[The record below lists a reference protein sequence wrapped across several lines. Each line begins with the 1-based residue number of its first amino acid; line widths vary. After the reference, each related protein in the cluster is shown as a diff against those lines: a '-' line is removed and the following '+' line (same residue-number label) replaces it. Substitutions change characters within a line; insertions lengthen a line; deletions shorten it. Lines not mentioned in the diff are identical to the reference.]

1 MYKYIKK
8 IASLFALIA
17 LLFSPHVF
25 AENQVYRLYSKSQ
38 SDKLQIA
45 MDIAQRP
52 HFKVFSLSNPLRLV
66 IDIKSQVSTAYE
78 NDLDFKRRG
87 VRTVRTAMKD
97 KNTIRLVLELN
108 KNYRWKAYS
117 VPADSNHRFPRLL
130 IDVYDRGRAIKHVV
144 KKRPKTTKKPAIV
157 LESLNKTQVAKKA
170 RKPLVLEVGK
180 DIANRTN
187 GVKKKS
193 VAKVAKSAVVK
204 KVVKPKATVS
214 KVVVGPAKVPGDIF
228 SIIEKPKTVVSK
240 TTKIPSDMFKPDNTP
255 TVLPGGGAPIAET
268 TRPPRSRS
276 GKIIVVIDAG
286 HGGKDSGALGKY
298 GTQEKRVVLQI
309 AKKLKHKIDAIPGM
323 RGVLTRGSDRYIS
336 LRGRLRLA
344 RKYKA
349 DLFVSIHA
357 DAARNRSAR
366 GSSVFILSNRGA
378 SSESAR
384 WLARRANAVDL
395 KYGVDIGD
403 YDKDVSNMLMQIQ
416 QDATIESSHRLAN
429 KTLRRLR
436 RVGKLH
442 KSHVERAGFA
452 VLKSP
457 DIPSM
462 LVETAFI
469 SNPEEE
475 KKLKSSWYQDKLAN
489 AVAGGIRTYFGK

>member
-8 IASLFALIA
+8 IVSLFVLMA
-17 LLFSPHVF
+17 LLFSHHVF

-45 MDIAQRP
+45 MDIEQRP

-66 IDIKSQVSTAYE
+66 VDIKAQVSTVYE

-87 VRTVRTAMKD
+87 VRSVRTAMKD
-97 KNTIRLVLELN
+97 RDTIRLVLEMN

-117 VPADSNHRFPRLL
+117 VPADGKHQSPRLL
-130 IDVYDRGRAIKHVV
+130 IDVYDRGRVIKNVV
-144 KKRPKTTKKPAIV
+144 RKQQKKTKKPAII
-157 LESLNKTQVAKKA
+157 LESFDKSPVVEKAKKPA
-170 RKPLVLEVGK
+170 TKVVKP
-180 DIANRTN
+180 
-187 GVKKKS
+187 
-193 VAKVAKSAVVK
+193 VVTK
-204 KVVKPKATVS
+204 KVVKPKPMVPKT
-214 KVVVGPAKVPGDIF
+214 VVVKPAKIPNDIF
-228 SIIEKPKTVVSK
+228 SNLDKPKTVAPAQ
-240 TTKIPSDMFKPDNTP
+240 IPSDMFGPDNTP
-255 TVLPGGGAPIAET
+255 TALPDDVAPIAET

-309 AKKLKHKIDAIPGM
+309 ARKLKQKVDAIPGM
-323 RGVLTRGSDRYIS
+323 QGILTRSSDRYIS

-357 DAARNRSAR
+357 DAARNRSAQ
-366 GSSVFILSNRGA
+366 GSSVYILSNRGA

-384 WLARRANAVDL
+384 WLARRENAVDL

-403 YDKDVSNMLMQIQ
+403 YDRDVSNMIMQIQ

-436 RVGKLH
+436 GVGSLH

-475 KKLKSSWYQDKLAN
+475 EKLKSSWYQDKLAN
-489 AVAGGIRTYFGK
+489 AVAGGIRSYFGK

>member
-1 MYKYIKK
+1 MYRYRKK
-8 IASLFALIA
+8 LVSLFAVII
-17 LLFSPHVF
+17 LLFSHSVF
-25 AENQVYRLYSKSQ
+25 AENQVYRLSSKSL

-45 MDIAQRP
+45 MDIGQRP
-52 HFKVFSLSNPLRLV
+52 RFKVFVLSNPLRLV
-66 IDIKSQVSTAYE
+66 VDVKAQVATSYE

-87 VRTVRTAMKD
+87 VRTVRTAMQD
-97 KNTIRLVLELN
+97 RNTIRLVLELN

-117 VPADSNHRFPRLL
+117 VPADTKHPYARLL
-130 IDVYDRGRAIKHVV
+130 VDVYDGRDVV
-144 KKRPKTTKKPAIV
+144 AVQPKKIQPQKTQSPKQQVRPAVTANNISPKSGAIV
-157 LESLNKTQVAKKA
+157 LESLNKTQKKITP
-170 RKPLVLEVGK
+170 KP
-180 DIANRTN
+180 
-187 GVKKKS
+187 S
-193 VAKVAKSAVVK
+193 
-204 KVVKPKATVS
+204 VKPKPRP
-214 KVVVGPAKVPGDIF
+214 VVKTDKPTKKTPPKASVKVP
-228 SIIEKPKTVVSK
+228 KKLVT
-240 TTKIPSDMFKPDNTP
+240 
-255 TVLPGGGAPIAET
+255 APIAQPIAKPIKET
-268 TRPPRSRS
+268 TAKRHR
-276 GKIIVVIDAG
+276 GKQIIVVIDAG
-286 HGGKDSGALGKY
+286 HGGKDSGALGKN
-298 GTQEKRVVLQI
+298 GTQEKMVVLQI
-309 AKKLKHKIDAIPGM
+309 AKKLKQKIDAISGM
-323 RGVLTRGSDRYIS
+323 KAILTRSTDRYIS

-357 DAARNRSAR
+357 DAARNRSAS

-403 YDKDVSNMLMQIQ
+403 YDKDVSNMIMQIQ

-429 KTLRRLR
+429 NTLQRLKGI
-436 RVGKLH
+436 GKLH

-469 SNPEEE
+469 SNPTEE
-475 KKLKSSWYQDKLAN
+475 KNLKSSWYQNKLAD
-489 AVAGGIRTYFGK
+489 AIAGGISAYFGK